1 MEHFFESIEGW
12 FTFPRL
18 YTMLVQQMPAGGT
31 FVEVGSWKGQSL
43 AYLTVEAI
51 RQRRDFRIVAVDTW
65 QGSSEHASV
74 DSIRQGTLFEEFTA
88 NLAPVADR
96 FTALRLPSLEA
107 AATFADGSLDA
118 VFIDAAHEFAAVAA
132 DLEAWY
138 PKVKRGGWFCGH
150 DYSIAWPGVVRAV
163 DRFFTRRSG
172 ELLSRG
178 DEFCWV
184 SRRS

>member
-1 MEHFFESIEGW
+1 
-12 FTFPRL
+12 
-18 YTMLVQQMPAGGT
+18 
-31 FVEVGSWKGQSL
+31 
-43 AYLTVEAI
+43 
-51 RQRRDFRIVAVDTW
+51 
-65 QGSSEHASV
+65 
-74 DSIRQGTLFEEFTA
+74 TLFEEFTA

-96 FTALRLPSLEA
+96 FSALRLPSLEA

-163 DRFFTRRSG
+163 DRFFTRRAG

-184 SRRS
+184 SRKA